1 MINLSVKLLKEM
13 LYQVNKIIDIECGVT
28 DENGV
33 ILACSNESR
42 VGQIDQNVANLPD
55 NNSIHLF
62 NGIAYQRVVANN
74 RYEYIVFICSDKDE
88 SLNYLSLIALNVKN
102 ISFYYD
108 DKFDKSNFIKN
119 VMMNNIL
126 PGDITLRAKELHV
139 SNNVKRIV
147 FLIRTDKVNDTGP
160 YEVILSIFPN
170 RNKDFVVIIDEENI
184 ALVKELKAEDED
196 KVSKE
201 IESIA
206 KTIVD
211 TLNAELMVK
220 AIVGIGTIVDTIR
233 DIARSY
239 KEAQTALLVGGIFEN
254 EKSLVYYNNL
264 GIGRLIYQLPTTL
277 CKLFLKEV
285 FKDNSLER
293 LDSETIHTIN
303 KFFENNLN
311 VSETARQ
318 LYVHRNTLV
327 YRLDKIQ
334 KMTGLDLRMFDDA
347 LIFKFSMMVK
357 KYLDKMEKGD
367 VIL

>member
-1 MINLSVKLLKEM
+1 M
-13 LYQVNKIIDIECGVT
+13 ECGVT

-33 ILACSNESR
+33 ILACTDESK
-42 VGQIDQNVANLPD
+42 VGHIDDCVADLPD
-55 NNSIHLF
+55 NDISIHII
-62 NGIAYQRVVANN
+62 NNVAYQRIVVNS
-74 RYEYIVFICSDKDE
+74 RYEYVVFICSDKNE
-88 SLNYLSLIALNVKN
+88 SLKYLSLIALNVKN
-102 ISFYYD
+102 ISLYYD

-139 SNNVKRIV
+139 SNNVSRVV
-147 FLIRTDKVNDTGP
+147 FLIRTDANKDISP

-184 ALVKELKAEDED
+184 ALVKELRAEGED
-196 KVSKE
+196 KAAKE
-201 IESIA
+201 IERIA

-211 TLNAELMVK
+211 TLNGELMVK
-220 AIVGIGTIVDTIR
+220 AIVGIGTIVNTIR

-239 KEAQTALLVGGIFEN
+239 KEAQTALLVGSIFEN
-254 EKSLVYYNNL
+254 EKSLIYYNNL

-277 CKLFLKEV
+277 CKLFLNEV

-293 LDSETIHTIN
+293 LDTETIHTIN
-303 KFFENNLN
+303 KFFENSLN

-357 KYLDKMEKGD
+357 KYLDKMQKNM
-367 VIL
+367 

>member
-1 MINLSVKLLKEM
+1 MSIKLLKEM
-13 LYQVNKIIDIECGVT
+13 LYQVNKIIDIECGVA
-28 DENGV
+28 DENGI
-33 ILACSNESR
+33 ILACTNESR
-42 VGQIDQNVANLPD
+42 IGQVDENVVNLPD
-55 NNSIHLF
+55 NNNNSIHVI
-62 NGIAYQRVVANN
+62 NGIAYQRVVVNS
-74 RYEYIVFICSDKDE
+74 RYEYIVFICSDTDE
-88 SLNYLSLIALNVKN
+88 SLKYLSLVALNVRN
-102 ISFYYD
+102 ISSYYD

-126 PGDITLRAKELHV
+126 PGDIALRAKELHV
-139 SNNVKRIV
+139 SNNAKRIV
-147 FLIRTDKVNDTGP
+147 FLIRTEKVNDTSH
-160 YEVILSIFPN
+160 YEIILSIFPN
-170 RNKDFVVIIDEENI
+170 RNKDFVIVIDEENI
-184 ALVKELKAEDED
+184 ALVKELKAEDEE
-196 KVSKE
+196 KLAKE

-206 KTIVD
+206 RTIVD

-220 AIVGIGTIVDTIR
+220 AIVGIGTIVDNIR

-357 KYLDKMEKGD
+357 KYLEKMEKGD
-367 VIL
+367 VII